1 MNKFQ
6 RLFLLLTFTAMA
18 SVYAQQSFSMNLGKK
33 QEIVRLF
40 MLTKWKL
47 GILPNSM

>member
-18 SVYAQQSFSMNLGKK
+18 SVYAQQSFSMNLGKSK
-33 QEIVRLF
+33 RLCGS
-40 MLTKWKL
+40 LC
-47 GILPNSM
+47 